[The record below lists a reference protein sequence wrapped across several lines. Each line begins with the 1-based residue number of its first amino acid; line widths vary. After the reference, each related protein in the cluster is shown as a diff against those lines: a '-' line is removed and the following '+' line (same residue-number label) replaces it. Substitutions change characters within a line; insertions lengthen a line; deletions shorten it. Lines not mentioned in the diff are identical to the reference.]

1 MIINGVELPD
11 LDLAELEVA
20 EQFEAALNV
29 CADKVSRLEKER
41 VSRVSFIRESCEA
54 VFEVFETL
62 FGAGTAKK
70 VFGEHT
76 NLIVCNTALTE
87 LVDASKEIDSRNAK
101 LTAELFE
108 KYSPE
113 RAKR

>member
-29 CADKVSRLEKER
+29 CADKVSNLEKES
-41 VSRVSFIRESCEA
+41 VSRVKFIRESCEA

-62 FGAGTAKK
+62 FGEGTAKK

-76 NLIVCNTALTE
+76 NLIVCNTALAE
-87 LVDASKEIDSRNAK
+87 LVDASKEIDSKNAK
-101 LTAELFE
+101 LTADLFE